1 MSNCIS
7 RSKREEEWERRHS
20 WGDAGYK
27 FSRTEKQYSLWI
39 RDAQQSMIN
48 TKEYIPVYIYHSETS
63 EHQIQ
68 VKILRIAR
76 DKKRL
81 CLK

>member
-1 MSNCIS
+1 
-7 RSKREEEWERRHS
+7 
-20 WGDAGYK
+20 
-27 FSRTEKQYSLWI
+27 
-39 RDAQQSMIN
+39 MIN
-48 TKEYIPVYIYHSETS
+48 TKEYIPVYIYIYHSETA

-68 VKILRIAR
+68 VKILKIAR